1 MFGTFKLVMVGILVS
16 SLAGAGL
23 YVMKLRSD
31 NAILKANQIK
41 LEEAVASQ
49 QELIE
54 QQKADF
60 ETIMAANEKL
70 QVTRDILQKEL
81 QNLDDKFNK
90 TNASGKKRDIE
101 EGSVKQLEVF
111 KTEVPRTKLDLPDP
125 ETPRIQDLNW
135 IIITSENADEVFAKL
150 KEQNIDPVLFGLTDD
165 DYETL
170 AVNFAQ
176 IRAYMIKQKLTLDQ
190 YREYYEA
197 EKTIADK

>member
-60 ETIMAANEKL
+60 ETIMAANKKL

-90 TNASGKKRDIE
+90 TNASGKKRDI
-101 EGSVKQLEVF
+101 G
-111 KTEVPRTKLDLPDP
+111 D
-125 ETPRIQDLNW
+125 
-135 IIITSENADEVFAKL
+135 
-150 KEQNIDPVLFGLTDD
+150 
-165 DYETL
+165 L
-170 AVNFAQ
+170 AVNRPESVERV
-176 IRAYMIKQKLTLDQ
+176 INRASDNALRCVEIAMGSPLT
-190 YREYYEA
+190 
-197 EKTIADK
+197 EKEINAVKPSEINSECPSLANPNYVSTQ

>member
-60 ETIMAANEKL
+60 ETIMAANKKL

-90 TNASGKKRDIE
+90 TNASGKKRDI
-101 EGSVKQLEVF
+101 G
-111 KTEVPRTKLDLPDP
+111 D
-125 ETPRIQDLNW
+125 
-135 IIITSENADEVFAKL
+135 
-150 KEQNIDPVLFGLTDD
+150 
-165 DYETL
+165 L
-170 AVNFAQ
+170 AVNRPESVERV
-176 IRAYMIKQKLTLDQ
+176 INRASDNALRCVEIAMGSPLT
-190 YREYYEA
+190 
-197 EKTIADK
+197 EKEINAVKPSEINSECPSLANPNYVSNQ

>member
-1 MFGTFKLVMVGILVS
+1 MVGILVS

-90 TNASGKKRDIE
+90 TNASGKKRDI
-101 EGSVKQLEVF
+101 G
-111 KTEVPRTKLDLPDP
+111 D
-125 ETPRIQDLNW
+125 
-135 IIITSENADEVFAKL
+135 
-150 KEQNIDPVLFGLTDD
+150 
-165 DYETL
+165 L
-170 AVNFAQ
+170 AVNRPESVERV
-176 IRAYMIKQKLTLDQ
+176 INRASDNALRCVEIAMGSPLT
-190 YREYYEA
+190 
-197 EKTIADK
+197 EKEINAVKPSEINSECPSLANPNYVSNQ